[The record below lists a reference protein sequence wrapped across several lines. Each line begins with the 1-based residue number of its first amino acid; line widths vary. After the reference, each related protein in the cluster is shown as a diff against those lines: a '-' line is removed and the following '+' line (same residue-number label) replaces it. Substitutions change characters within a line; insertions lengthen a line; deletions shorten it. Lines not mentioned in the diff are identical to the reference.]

1 MAVYLDLVMVLN
13 FLVDFL
19 LLLGTNRLAGFPS
32 QTGRCAAGALVGAV
46 YSGACLLPGFR
57 FLGNF
62 LWRCIS
68 LCLMG
73 MMAFGMVGSALKRSG
88 IFLLLSM
95 AMGGIA
101 LSLGRGDVFSL
112 VFCALVC
119 LLLSAV
125 SFGGQVGG
133 KEYVPLKITYDGH
146 TASVLALRDTGNT
159 LRDPVSGEQVLIL
172 SAEVAGRLTGLT
184 PQQLQH
190 PLETLVMRPVPG
202 LRLIPYRS
210 VGNAGG
216 FLLAKRFDDVT
227 IGEKKQSAL
236 VAFAAEGL
244 GKGEIYQALTGG

>member
-32 QTGRCAAGALVGAV
+32 QPGRCGIGALVGAV

-62 LWRCIS
+62 LWRGVS
-68 LCLMG
+68 LAFMG
-73 MMAFGMVGSALKRSG
+73 MLTFGWDGAALKRSG

-101 LSLGRGDVFSL
+101 LCMGRGDVPSL
-112 VFCALVC
+112 VLCAVLCLV
-119 LLLSAV
+119 LSRV

-133 KEYVPLKITYDGH
+133 REYVPLKITYEDR
-146 TASVLALRDTGNT
+146 TASLIALKDTGNT
-159 LRDPVSGEQVLIL
+159 LRDPVTGEQVLII
-172 SAEVAGRLTGLT
+172 SSEIAGRLTGLT
-184 PQQLQH
+184 AQQLRH
-190 PLETLVMRPVPG
+190 PMETLVFRPVPG

-216 FLLAKRFDDVT
+216 FLLAKRFEDVV
-227 IGEKKQSAL
+227 IGDRRQSAL